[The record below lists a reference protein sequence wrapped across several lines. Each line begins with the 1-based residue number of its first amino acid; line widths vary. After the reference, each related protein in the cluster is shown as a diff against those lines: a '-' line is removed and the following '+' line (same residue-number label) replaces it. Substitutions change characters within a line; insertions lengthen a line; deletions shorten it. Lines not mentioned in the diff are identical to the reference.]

1 MVEEEGTI
9 SAESVTTTEVAN
21 VKDISNEHA
30 EETTTLKKTAETPA
44 YFNDIMEQ
52 KTPFLLPENKE
63 FIKTMVSFCKSEK
76 SDELTR
82 EAVKMEI
89 EYNKIPG
96 NSFRNKTLQDYRKI

>member
-1 MVEEEGTI
+1 
-9 SAESVTTTEVAN
+9 
-21 VKDISNEHA
+21 
-30 EETTTLKKTAETPA
+30 
-44 YFNDIMEQ
+44 MEQ
-52 KTPFLLPENKE
+52 KNPFLLPEKKE

-96 NSFRNKTLQDYRKI
+96 EQF